1 MAVLRILAAVAA
13 FALALPG
20 TAAAQTVPSTGPYSP
35 VDGNQDH
42 MIIMAD
48 GTRVRTGAIGRV
60 TVISLYSDA
69 MIAQNGSI
77 ARLDMGYEFRC
88 GGPDYRT
95 TGVSA
100 YGPSGESIGDLPEA
114 SEWTAVTP
122 DSPNVLVQAFA
133 CDGTRTTETPAPT
146 VEAMS
151 DFYRHWLAGDYE

>member
-1 MAVLRILAAVAA
+1 MAVIRILCTVAA
-13 FALALPG
+13 LSLALP
-20 TAAAQTVPSTGPYSP
+20 AAAQTVPSTGPYSP

-48 GTRVRTGAIGRV
+48 GTRARTGPIGRV

-69 MIAQNGSI
+69 MMARNGSI

-88 GGPDYRT
+88 GTTEYRT

-100 YGPSGESIGDLPEA
+100 YGTSGESIGDLPEA
-114 SEWTAVTP
+114 SEWGGVTP
-122 DSPNVLVQAFA
+122 DSPNVVVQAFA
-133 CDGTRTTETPAPT
+133 CDGTRTTDTPAPT

-151 DFYRHWLAGDYE
+151 AFYRGWLAGDYE